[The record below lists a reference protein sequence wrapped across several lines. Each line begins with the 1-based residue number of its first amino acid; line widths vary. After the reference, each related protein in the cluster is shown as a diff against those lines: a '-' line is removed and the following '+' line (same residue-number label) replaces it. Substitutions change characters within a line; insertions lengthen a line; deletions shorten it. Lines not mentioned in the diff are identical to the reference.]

1 VGTSTQ
7 SMRMAAGQAWS
18 RPKSVDATMT
28 PRSTAI
34 SERFGRKYDS
44 ARRVLRFV
52 AFGTW
57 APEDASIEVHAKI
70 PAATERLIRALAVD
84 SIPIAVQS
92 TRDGWVETP
101 WLNAGTLRPT
111 DARPIGAD
119 VVRIR
124 GWVNPAKEGFS
135 TIIVEAAYRPY
146 ADPSLPG
153 RELERPVPKDHPV
166 QVRLDSMLA
175 RIPKG
180 RSATAT
186 LVPVPDSVSQ
196 KPDSSH

>member
-1 VGTSTQ
+1 V
-7 SMRMAAGQAWS
+7 S
-18 RPKSVDATMT
+18 RGRRYVVPSFRPVLLPLVYLSFLACNPNTT
-28 PRSTAI
+28 RPRIAP
-34 SERFGRKYDS
+34 F
-44 ARRVLRFV
+44 
-52 AFGTW
+52 
-57 APEDASIEVHAKI
+57 PEDASIEVHAKL
-70 PAATERLIRALAVD
+70 PAATERLIRALTVD

-92 TRDGWVETP
+92 TQDGWVETP

-111 DARPIGAD
+111 DARPVGPD

-166 QVRLDSMLA
+166 QIRLDSMLA

>member
-1 VGTSTQ
+1 
-7 SMRMAAGQAWS
+7 MR
-18 RPKSVDATMT
+18 RPRLGFLLPCHPIIFPLAFLSLLIAYNPNTT
-28 PRSTAI
+28 RPRVVP
-34 SERFGRKYDS
+34 F
-44 ARRVLRFV
+44 
-52 AFGTW
+52 
-57 APEDASIEVHAKI
+57 PEDASIEVHAKL